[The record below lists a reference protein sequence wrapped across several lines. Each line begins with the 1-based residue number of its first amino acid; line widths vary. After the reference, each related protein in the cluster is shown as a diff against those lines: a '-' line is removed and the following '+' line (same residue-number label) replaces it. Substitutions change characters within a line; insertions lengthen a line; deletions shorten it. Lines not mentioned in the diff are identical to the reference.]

1 MAREGI
7 SALIGVGDIRLV
19 VRVSQYRPFPWA
31 DRNVT
36 TWVRNPGTWASLVV
50 TASNI

>member
-19 VRVSQYRPFPWA
+19 VRVLQHRPSLGA
-31 DRNVT
+31 DRDVT
-36 TWVRNPGTWASLVV
+36 TRVRNPGTWASLVV
-50 TASNI
+50 TVSNI

>member
-19 VRVSQYRPFPWA
+19 VRVSQHRPFPWGRPTEETEGDTEA
-31 DRNVT
+31 LQGDIQP
-36 TWVRNPGTWASLVV
+36 WLA
-50 TASNI
+50 

>member
-19 VRVSQYRPFPWA
+19 VRVSQHRPFPW
-31 DRNVT
+31 
-36 TWVRNPGTWASLVV
+36 GTEETEGNTEALQGDTQPWLA
-50 TASNI
+50 